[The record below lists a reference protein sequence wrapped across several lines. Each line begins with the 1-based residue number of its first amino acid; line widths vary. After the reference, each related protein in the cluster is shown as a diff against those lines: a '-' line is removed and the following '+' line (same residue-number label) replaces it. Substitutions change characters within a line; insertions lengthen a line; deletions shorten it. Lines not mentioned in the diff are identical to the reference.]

1 MEIGQDFGSEAG
13 VIILED
19 PKYLEDPRGSFH
31 MVGHGLV
38 WVLLGSGGAAGIS
51 TGQAAQLP
59 LQPVPFF
66 YVGGIALE
74 PGWGQGEQA
83 GR

>member
-1 MEIGQDFGSEAG
+1 
-13 VIILED
+13 
-19 PKYLEDPRGSFH
+19 

-38 WVLLGSGGAAGIS
+38 WALLGSGGAAGIS